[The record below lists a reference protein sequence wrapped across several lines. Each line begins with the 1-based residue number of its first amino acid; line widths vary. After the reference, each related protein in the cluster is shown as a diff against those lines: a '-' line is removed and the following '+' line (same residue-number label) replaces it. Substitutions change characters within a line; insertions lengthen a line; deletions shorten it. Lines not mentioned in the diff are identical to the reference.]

1 MSETAAPA
9 SPPPASRRDNPLTRL
24 RALWPFI
31 RPYRGRVALALV
43 SLTIAAGAM
52 LTIGQALRRLIDH
65 GFDGQNPGLIDL
77 YFVALLGVVV
87 VLAFA
92 TFGRFYLVSWLG
104 ERVIADVRQAI
115 YGHVVRLDST
125 FFETTKTGEIL
136 SRLNADTMLIESV
149 IGSSASIALR
159 NLLLFLGGSALL
171 VLTSPKLALLMI
183 LVVPLVLV
191 PILVFGRRVRALSRT
206 SQDRLADS
214 AAVAG
219 EALSAVQ
226 TVQAFGQEAGESAR
240 YGGAVET
247 AFGTA
252 RRRIRTRAWLTAMVI
267 ILVFG
272 AIDLVL
278 WIGAKDVSGGTMTGG
293 ELAGFVFYAVVAA
306 SALGALSEVWG
317 DLQRA
322 AGATERLLEL
332 LAVVPR
338 IKAPENPAPLPSP
351 AQGAIRFD
359 NVTFHYPS
367 RPDLPA
373 LEGISLDIAPGE
385 TVALVG
391 PSGAGKSTVF
401 QLLLRFHD
409 PEGGTVLVDDADVK
423 TLDPVELRHLFALV
437 PQETTIFATDA
448 AANIRYG
455 RPDASMADVLAA
467 AEAASARGFIE
478 QLPEGFASQLGERGT
493 RLSGGQKQR
502 IAIARAI
509 LRDPKILLLDEATS
523 ALDAESEVQVQDA
536 LEGLMKGRTTLVI
549 AHRLST
555 VINADRIIVMDG
567 GRVVETGRHDDL
579 VAQGGLYARLAA
591 LQFGETEG
599 RPPER
604 RLRQV

>member
-1 MSETAAPA
+1 MSETT
-9 SPPPASRRDNPLTRL
+9 PPASRRGNPLTRL

-31 RPYRGRVALALV
+31 WPYRGRVALALV

-52 LTIGQALRRLIDH
+52 LAIGQALRRLIDH
-65 GFDGQNPGLIDL
+65 GFDGQNPGLLDL
-77 YFVALLGVVV
+77 YFVALLGVVI

-104 ERVIADVRQAI
+104 ERVIADVRQAT

-159 NLLLFLGGSALL
+159 NLLLFLGGSVLL

-191 PILVFGRRVRALSRT
+191 PILVFGRRVRSLSRT

-332 LAVVPR
+332 LAVVPK
-338 IKAPENPAPLPSP
+338 IKAPDHPAPLPSP
-351 AQGAIRFD
+351 AMGAIRFD

-373 LEGISLDIAPGE
+373 LEGVSLDITPGE

-391 PSGAGKSTVF
+391 PSGAGKSTIF

-409 PEGGTVLVDDADVK
+409 PEGGTVLVDGADVK
-423 TLDPVELRHLFALV
+423 TLDPVDLRHLFALV

-455 RPDASMADVLAA
+455 RPDASMTDVLAA

-523 ALDAESEVQVQDA
+523 ALDAESEVQVQEA

-567 GRVVETGRHDDL
+567 GKVVETGRHDEL
-579 VAQGGLYARLAA
+579 VVQGGLYARLAA
-591 LQFGETEG
+591 LQFGEAEG